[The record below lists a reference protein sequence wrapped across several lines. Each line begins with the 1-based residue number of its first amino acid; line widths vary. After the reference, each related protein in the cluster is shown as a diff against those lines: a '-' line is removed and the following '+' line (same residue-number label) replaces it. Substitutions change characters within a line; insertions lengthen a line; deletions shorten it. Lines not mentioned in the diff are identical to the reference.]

1 MDDCPEIVVA
11 NSLALDFP
19 NHSPVYLDVS
29 QKVDARRISQRS
41 CIEMPSIKDMEL
53 AALSLRVEVRDKEK
67 RHLHTPFEI
76 GRLSIYQSVF

>member
-53 AALSLRVEVRDKEK
+53 AALSLRVEVGARRKDIHA
-67 RHLHTPFEI
+67 RHSKLVACVLI
-76 GRLSIYQSVF
+76 KVD